1 MGLTMASIKRR
12 DNGKWRARYR
22 DHDGKEHAR
31 HFDKR
36 IDAETWLDAVKSSF
50 ITGTY
55 VDPRAGKVTLQS
67 WFDQW
72 SATKVWAKTTMTQ
85 AEYAVKSTPFLNKEL
100 RRITHAEVQGWVK
113 SQTVPTETRAAG
125 LSPATIETRH
135 KFVSMCFAAAVKER
149 LISHNP
155 AEGVQLPRKRRRAAA
170 MTVPTPGEVRA
181 LLEASDDYFR
191 SFISVA
197 AFAGLRL
204 GEVAGLRVGDV
215 DCLRKTITVE
225 RQVQGE
231 SNTDQYVVPPKD
243 GSERVVFVPEALT
256 VILSQHLSNFGAWH
270 DKDGNQW
277 MFTNGGG
284 LFVRKS
290 AAQRFRTIRRRAG
303 LEEFTLHD
311 LRHFFAS
318 GLISQGCDVVTVQR
332 ALGHSAPS
340 VTLDVYSHL
349 WPSAED
355 KTRAAAGTIMGEVL
369 ETAADSWR
377 TREV

>member
-1 MGLTMASIKRR
+1 M
-12 DNGKWRARYR
+12 
-22 DHDGKEHAR
+22 
-31 HFDKR
+31 
-36 IDAETWLDAVKSSF
+36 
-50 ITGTY
+50 
-55 VDPRAGKVTLQS
+55 
-67 WFDQW
+67 
-72 SATKVWAKTTMTQ
+72 
-85 AEYAVKSTPFLNKEL
+85 
-100 RRITHAEVQGWVK
+100 
-113 SQTVPTETRAAG
+113 
-125 LSPATIETRH
+125 
-135 KFVSMCFAAAVKER
+135 
-149 LISHNP
+149 
-155 AEGVQLPRKRRRAAA
+155 
-170 MTVPTPGEVRA
+170 
-181 LLEASDDYFR
+181 
-191 SFISVA
+191 
-197 AFAGLRL
+197 
-204 GEVAGLRVGDV
+204 
-215 DCLRKTITVE
+215 
-225 RQVQGE
+225 
-231 SNTDQYVVPPKD
+231 
-243 GSERVVFVPEALT
+243 VFVPEALT